1 MNEPIG
7 QHVVPR
13 CYLQN
18 FSVEKRKDAVF
29 VDVLLNKS
37 KDQKIHRQ
45 DIKNI
50 CKIREFYTF
59 DHLPENE
66 KRWLEKYYSRHIES
80 LYHDIYKTLV
90 DPKAEIISEELKMK
104 ILAYIIAQE
113 LRTPKLGDAI
123 TSITTR
129 TIEYAFLANQQLGVE
144 RKIYSEDGA
153 LLLNLEGKTLGD
165 AIKEDKKSNR
175 QIANAEAVKRL
186 KQIADLKSS
195 YHIMV
200 TKYAGKSGLISSD
213 RPVHTDSSL
222 YSPSCK
228 LTFPID
234 RNHVVSLYPYDA
246 EIDLDPLKILRLD
259 YDGQMADMFV
269 LTYNML
275 QVENADMFLYGQKD
289 DITYAYSRYQGLKE
303 KDKSQK
309 A

>member
-1 MNEPIG
+1 MNEPVG
-7 QHVVPR
+7 QHIVPR

-18 FSVEKRKDAVF
+18 FSVEKRKDEFF
-29 VDVLLNKS
+29 VDVLFNKS

-59 DHLPENE
+59 DHLPDND

-80 LYHDIYKTLV
+80 LYHDIYKALV
-90 DPKAEIISEELKMK
+90 DSTVTLISEELKMK
-104 ILAYIIAQE
+104 ILVYIIAQE
-113 LRTPKLGDAI
+113 LRTPKLGEAL
-123 TSITTR
+123 TSITNR
-129 TIEYAFLANQQLGVE
+129 TIEYAFLAHQQLGVE

-153 LLLNLEGKTLGD
+153 LLLNLEDKTLEE
-165 AIKEDKKSNR
+165 ALKEDKRSNR
-175 QIANAEAVKRL
+175 QMANAEAVKRL
-186 KQIADLKSS
+186 KQITDLKSP

-213 RPVHTDSSL
+213 RPVHTDTSL

-228 LTFPID
+228 LTLPID
-234 RNHVVSLYPYDA
+234 RNHVVSLYPYNP
-246 EIDLDPLKILRLD
+246 EIDLDPLKILRLS

-275 QVENADMFLYGQKD
+275 QVEKADMFLYGQKD
-289 DITYAYSRYQGLKE
+289 DITQAYTQYEGLKE
-303 KDKSQK
+303 RDKSQK
-309 A
+309 S